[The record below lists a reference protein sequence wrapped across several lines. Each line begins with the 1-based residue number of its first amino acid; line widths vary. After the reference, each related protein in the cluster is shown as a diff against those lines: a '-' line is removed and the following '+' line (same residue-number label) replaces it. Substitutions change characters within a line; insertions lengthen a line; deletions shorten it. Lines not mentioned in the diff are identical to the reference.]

1 LTGTTGTMA
10 AGWQAGGKGAIACYK
25 CGRVGHLARDCKEQ
39 AQTQARQQQQQQQQQ
54 QQVSEEGEG
63 QRQSNETA
71 PQTSKK
77 RKKPKLTVRTQD
89 V

>member
-39 AQTQARQQQQQQQQQ
+39 AQTQARQQQQQQQQ
-54 QQVSEEGEG
+54 VSEEGEG

>member
-1 LTGTTGTMA
+1 MTGNTGTMA

-39 AQTQARQQQQQQQQQ
+39 AQTQARQQQQQQQQ
-54 QQVSEEGEG
+54 VSEEGEG
-63 QRQSNETA
+63 QRQPNETA

>member
-1 LTGTTGTMA
+1 MTGNTGTMA

-39 AQTQARQQQQQQQQQ
+39 AQTQARQQQQQQQQ
-54 QQVSEEGEG
+54 VSEEGEG

-77 RKKPKLTVRTQD
+77 RKKPKLTVRIQD

>member
-1 LTGTTGTMA
+1 MA

-39 AQTQARQQQQQQQQQ
+39 AQTQARQQQQQQQ
-54 QQVSEEGEG
+54 VSEEGEG